1 MTLKRLYV
9 ALFSISVGFPSMA
22 QTVLEP
28 ITIDVDENTK
38 PNTTIGTVDFRDGVS
53 DKTVRLEVGATAI
66 SNWVTNG
73 EPFEPVSFASNFSQT
88 PIVFGQ
94 IQSNS
99 DYQVEYEVSTYS
111 YSGVTSKNNN
121 RLLMRHRI
129 NNVNPLGFEAV
140 LESELDKKGTSVI
153 QSFIDTGEG
162 ETLGWIAFEAPI
174 SAVWNDKPFE
184 VSSTGTVVT
193 HNAHGHSFTAPITDT
208 PVILTSLSTYN
219 GTSQSGVAIDEVS
232 ANKVKVH
239 IDNLDDDTHTAENV
253 NVFALQ
259 GTGLLHTETY
269 AIVGETGV
277 ITVEDTDKE
286 SPFSITFSKSYNNPV
301 VFVQAVG
308 KDKDI
313 YDAAVRLNFVAPMML
328 EGYLHSDN
336 ESVVP
341 YSFGEFDL
349 HYQIFEAGR
358 WDIPLEHYTYEI
370 VSGNDAGVFTID
382 AIKGDIKVADQ
393 TQLDFEL
400 GNNQYSLTV
409 RVTDGV
415 GNQYD
420 TAVTINVNDINDSL
434 NNNAQSIDGL
444 DADDWTG
451 WAVAPAGDVNGD
463 GFDDIVVGAPQSDIL
478 TNDGAIVM
486 EDNGAA
492 YVLFSDETGTFPTI
506 TEVRAGTRGFGILG
520 AAAGDNAGFAVA
532 GGVDINGDG
541 LSDVVVGAPYASVNG
556 DNSGSTYVVFGK
568 SDTNYVPL
576 SDLNDG
582 GSNDGFA
589 IHGAYQEDYAGGSLV
604 VGDVN
609 GDGLG
614 DIVIGETVTRFL
626 AGTGSFELRNLLE
639 DGTADPNLAY
649 VVYGKSDK
657 NVVYLSNVA
666 TDYNEQGFAITR
678 PSRRL
683 FDAWHYGAQVL
694 PTGDFNSDGLTD
706 FIVSHGLYVDTSGT
720 SYVVFGR
727 IGGESIKYNSI
738 KSDENGIKIT
748 PQGSGNYGFNFGAA
762 SLNAL
767 PSFTTSHVGDVNA
780 DGVDDIALLLT
791 DTGCCSGIAHPRAY
805 ILFGGVD
812 VADEINLSDI
822 AEGNGGFVIHNDASN
837 IDHSDLQVILGS
849 IGGAGDLNGDGFDD
863 IIIGDPFAEDNKGRV
878 YAVYGRED
886 TDPVYLSEI
895 IETSQGFYSEGN
907 GGEQLGQFIASAGD
921 INGDGIKDIQF
932 GTPSA
937 NKNNLNNTGAVYVLN
952 GDGNLVN
959 LWGTSAGDTITGTTN
974 ADNIATG
981 TGDDVIYT
989 NGGKDA
995 VYSGPGED
1003 TIYVSDNTFIRID
1016 AGGNTDTLIF
1026 DGSGINLNLAAEAS
1040 RVRNVEV
1047 FDIRGSGA
1055 NSITLNKSVSSNS
1068 NLRILGDGDDYV
1080 GAANNQWVD
1089 SGETQVIDNVTY
1101 KVFTSGVATMLV
1113 QDGVSIAVNN
1123 APTIENQAFTVSE
1136 ASASGTIIGTLD
1148 ADPNDVGDFVT
1159 FQILSGNTDGDLVL
1173 DAQTGELSISPDISR
1188 LDFESTPL
1196 YTLEVIVYD
1205 QYNTTDVAEVTV
1217 EVLDMEAMTISFEGD
1232 ASGEASYWGNNTV
1245 LELLGMSSPD
1255 WASTETKMT
1264 WTLPDED
1271 SGAATWPAF
1280 RVQSGGKIHYVG
1292 GLDVFGGWVEAD
1304 IPLVMDLKFP
1314 DEIQVGQPV
1323 NLTTQFKVKSDANFM
1338 ASSPGVEISA
1348 ELIVEDF
1355 FMSFESEVFPN
1366 MNDTTAIDYGSVEKS
1381 VGAESSGVY
1390 GDNCANALNRSKCY
1404 KLEDGVEVYDLT
1416 RELSDDDIAALI
1428 EAHHYELSLATTISH
1443 AKQVSSNLTYDTTM
1457 VDGVYMVDV
1466 VYAHL
1471 GATDGFEIISTDH
1484 SDPLASI
1491 TSFVRAE
1498 TTDEEIALYIKNL
1511 TRDTLASEIENSARK
1526 AIEKAI
1532 NLEVDNLRFLAGHDL
1547 IDWVSE
1553 EVYWGKNWTKW
1564 HAKAGM
1570 EAVEGTSEQCIDDF
1584 YAPVGEDL
1592 YRSYKFSTLDTFVS
1606 ITLDLF
1612 QDFELNVEPSAIL
1625 VLEDGSEI
1633 YFDPEED
1640 IVFTPELHHDVNNDG
1655 MIDATLTV
1663 DVQSHFVNKSD
1674 MKASYKMP
1682 FKFLEFSYNVQEAV
1696 CTDAQTY
1703 FMGNQGIQYEKG
1715 SYGPLMDSEWV
1726 FEFSDT
1732 DFGGPTE
1739 VTLAQNTYTT
1749 HLSFD
1754 LCNTNGV
1761 CGEPVLSYNNNAPV
1775 ASDVVVT
1782 GDFIGKSTVS
1792 ATYTYM
1798 DHDGDIEEASRYQWY
1813 RSATGS
1819 DSDAQAI
1826 DGESYQSYALSIDD
1840 IDNYVAFCVTPE
1852 DGTDYGSPECS
1863 EWTYV
1868 ESPYQQDLSIL
1879 NGFGQSVVFDGTD
1892 QSMVQTLDNGFNPDS
1907 SYTIEAWVKV
1917 NALNPDDNSNLITF
1931 TEDGNT
1937 SKAAIRIF
1945 SDGRIRVKPTNTAF
1959 KSTQTITVGKWQ
1971 HYAISYDQP
1980 TQQLSV
1986 YLDGELIIS
1995 EVDAASSS
2003 DVYFVWASG
2012 NDGVSKKLNGQI
2024 DEIRVWDYALSQE
2037 TITANRA
2044 LGVSLSDSSLVS
2056 YYNFDN
2062 MVDGVVGDLVGGS
2075 SMTFVNS
2082 PELEKHNAYLTFD
2095 GNGDYIDFGDPT
2107 DGSLDFAGENF
2118 TIQAWIYLE
2127 PGSNGTNRNILAKKI
2142 SSNAGYK
2149 GWSLS
2154 INSSNRLQWQHH
2166 AYNDGQK
2173 TYAVG
2178 TTFKTGRW
2186 YHIAVVADWEVGK
2199 IKTFVNGNEQSGS
2212 GNGLGDKRNLSNH
2225 VPMRI
2230 GAYSHDNTTSNTFK
2244 GHIDNVAA
2252 WTRVLTADEI
2262 AACMDEIVLGCE
2274 QDMLFYYDFEKETHK
2289 NKVQNRYGGTIYGA
2303 ATVDNGINASFT
2315 TGHDQSFIGTLPIGE
2330 GSEFSVVNM
2339 PANGELFFSSYTGEF
2354 TYIPNGDDTVLTDS
2368 FTYIVYTPDDRSSVE
2383 KVVTINRE

>member
-1 MTLKRLYV
+1 MMRTKLCLALLTLGATV
-9 ALFSISVGFPSMA
+9 PNSTEAAMA
-22 QTVLEP
+22 PL
-28 ITIDVDENTK
+28 TIHVDENTK
-38 PNTTIGTVDFRDGVS
+38 TNTTIGQVSFVNGES
-53 DKTVRLEVGATAI
+53 DKTVRLEVGKTDI
-66 SNWVTNG
+66 KNWVTNG
-73 EPFEPVSFASNFSQT
+73 EAFEPISFASSFTQA

-99 DYQVEYEVSTYS
+99 DYAVEYEVSTYS
-111 YSGVTSKNNN
+111 YSGITSKNNS
-121 RLLMRHRI
+121 RLLMRHRLD
-129 NNVNPLGFEAV
+129 NVSAQGFEAV

-153 QSFIDTGEG
+153 QSFINTGEG
-162 ETLGWIAFEAPI
+162 ETLGWIAFAEPI
-174 SAVWNDKPFE
+174 SALWNNKPFE
-184 VSSTGTVVT
+184 VSSTGTAVT
-193 HNAHGHSFTAPITDT
+193 HQVHGHAFSAPITET
-208 PVILTSLSTYN
+208 PTILTSLASYN

-232 ANKVKVH
+232 ANRVKVH
-239 IDNLDDDTHTAENV
+239 IDNIDDDAHAAENV

-259 GTGLLHTETY
+259 GSGLLFTESL

-277 ITVEDTDKE
+277 IKVSDSGSDA
-286 SPFSITFSKSYNNPV
+286 PFSITFSKSYNNPV

-308 KDKDI
+308 IDKDI
-313 YDAAVRLNFVAPMML
+313 VDAAVRFNFVAPMML
-328 EGYLHSDN
+328 QGYLHADN

-341 YSFGEFDL
+341 NRFGEFEL

-358 WDIPLEHYTYEI
+358 WDIPLEHYSYEI
-370 VSGNDAGVFTID
+370 VSGNDAGVFSID

-400 GNNQYSLTV
+400 GNNQYVLTV
-409 RVTDGV
+409 RVKDGA
-415 GNQYD
+415 GNTYD
-420 TAVTINVNDINDSL
+420 STVTINVNDINDSL

-444 DADDWTG
+444 EAADWTG
-451 WAVAPAGDVNGD
+451 WTVAPAGDVNGD
-463 GFDDIVVGAPQSDIL
+463 GFDDIIVGSPQADVRRSDGSLIL
-478 TNDGAIVM
+478 

-492 YVLFSDETGTFPTI
+492 YVLFSDATGTFPSL
-506 TEVRAGTRGFGILG
+506 TEVRQGTQGFGIMG
-520 AAAGDNAGFAVA
+520 AASGDNAGFAVA

-541 LSDVVVGAPYASVNG
+541 LSDVVVGAPYAGTNG
-556 DNSGSTYVVFGK
+556 ENSGSTYVIFGK
-568 SDTNYVPL
+568 TDTNYVPL
-576 SDLNDG
+576 SDLNEG
-582 GSNDGFA
+582 GSDDGFA
-589 IHGAYQEDYAGGSLV
+589 IHGAYTEDYAGGTLV

-626 AGTGSFELRNLLE
+626 AGTGSFELRDLLE

-649 VVYGKSDK
+649 VVYGKKD
-657 NVVYLSNVA
+657 NNMVQLANVA
-666 TDYNEQGFAITR
+666 TDYNTQGFAITR

-683 FDAWHYGAQVL
+683 FSGWHYGAQVL

-720 SYVVFGR
+720 SYVAYGR

-738 KSDENGIKIT
+738 KSNGNGIKII
-748 PQGSGNYGFNFGAA
+748 PEGSGNYGFNFGRA
-762 SLNAL
+762 SLNTL

-791 DTGCCSGIAHPRAY
+791 DTGCCSAIDHPRAY
-805 ILFGGVD
+805 ILFGGVN
-812 VADEINLSDI
+812 VADEINLADI
-822 AEGNGGFVIHNDASN
+822 AQGNGGFVIHNDASN

-878 YAVYGRED
+878 YVVYGRAG

-895 IETSQGFYSEGN
+895 IETKQGFYSEGN

-937 NKNNLNNTGAVYVLN
+937 DKNNLNNTGAVYVLN
-952 GDGNLVN
+952 GDGNLVT
-959 LWGTSAGDTITGTTN
+959 LWGTEGDDIITGAAI
-974 ADNIATG
+974 ADNIAAG
-981 TGDDVIYT
+981 TGDDVIRT
-989 NGGKDA
+989 NGGTDA
-995 VYSGPGED
+995 VYAGPGED
-1003 TIYVSDNTFIRID
+1003 TIYISDNTFTRID
-1016 AGGNTDTLIF
+1016 GGGNTDILIF
-1026 DGSGINLNLAAEAS
+1026 EGAGINLNLAAQAS

-1068 NLRILGDGDDYV
+1068 NLRILGDDDDYI

-1089 SGETQVIDNVTY
+1089 SGTTQVIDNITY
-1101 KVFTSGVATMLV
+1101 KVFTAGSATMLV

-1123 APTIENQAFTVSE
+1123 APTIEAQSFTVSE
-1136 ASASGTIIGTLD
+1136 ASASGTEIGTIL

-1159 FQILSGNTDGDLVL
+1159 FQILSGNIDGDLVL
-1173 DAQTGELSISPDISR
+1173 DAQTGVLSISSEISR
-1188 LDFESTPL
+1188 LDFENTST
-1196 YTLEVIVYD
+1196 YNLEVIVYD
-1205 QYNTTDVAEVTV
+1205 QYNTTDVASITV
-1217 EVLDMEAMTISFEGD
+1217 DVLDMEAMTISFAGD
-1232 ASGEASYWGNNTV
+1232 ASGEGSYWGNNTV
-1245 LELLGMSSPD
+1245 LELLGMNSPD

-1271 SGAATWPAF
+1271 TGAATWPAF

-1304 IPLVMDLKFP
+1304 IPLAMDLKYP

-1323 NLTTQFKVKSDANFM
+1323 NLTTQFKVDPHSNFM
-1338 ASSPGVEISA
+1338 ASSPGVQISA

-1366 MNDTTAIDYGSVEKS
+1366 LNDTTKIDYGSYKKS
-1381 VGAESSGVY
+1381 VGSESSGVY
-1390 GDNCANALNRSKCY
+1390 GDNCANALNRADCY
-1404 KLEDGVEVYDLT
+1404 KLDEGVEVYDLT
-1416 RELSDDDIAALI
+1416 RELTDDEIATLI
-1428 EAHHYELSLATTISH
+1428 AEHHYELSLATTIAH
-1443 AKQVSSNLTYDTTM
+1443 ARQVSSNLTYDTSM
-1457 VDGVYMVDV
+1457 VDGDYLVDV

-1491 TSFVRAE
+1491 TSFVRTE
-1498 TTDEEIALYIKNL
+1498 TTDEEIALYIRNL
-1511 TRDTLASEIENSARK
+1511 TRDTLAADVANSARK

-1532 NLEVDNLRFLAGHDL
+1532 NLEVDKLRFLAGHDL

-1625 VLEDGSEI
+1625 VLEDGTEI
-1633 YFDPEED
+1633 YFDPEDD
-1640 IVFTPELHHDVNNDG
+1640 IVFTPELAHDVNNDG

-1663 DVQSHFVNKSD
+1663 DVQSKFVNNSK

-1696 CTDAQTY
+1696 CTDAQAY
-1703 FMGNQGIQYEKG
+1703 FMGKQGIQYEKG

-1739 VTLAQNTYTT
+1739 ITLAQNSYTT

-1761 CGEPVLSYNNNAPV
+1761 CGEPVLSYKNNAPV
-1775 ASDVVVT
+1775 ASDITVT
-1782 GDFIGKSTVS
+1782 GDFIGKFAVLG
-1792 ATYTYM
+1792 TYTYS
-1798 DHDGDIEEASRYQWY
+1798 DPDGDIEEATRFQWY

-1819 DSDAQAI
+1819 ETDAQVI
-1826 DGESYQSYALSIDD
+1826 DGELYQSYTLALDD
-1840 IDNYVAFCVTPE
+1840 IDNYVAFCVTPD
-1852 DGTDYGSPECS
+1852 DGTDLGSPACS

-1868 ESPYQQDLSIL
+1868 ESPFHKDLSII
-1879 NGFGQSVVFDGTD
+1879 NGFGQSIVFDGAD
-1892 QSMVQTLDNGFNPDS
+1892 QSMVQTLNSGFNPNS

-1917 NALNPDDNSNLITF
+1917 NVLNPDDNSNLITF
-1931 TEDGNT
+1931 TQGENT
-1937 SKAAIRIF
+1937 SKAAIRILT
-1945 SDGRIRVKPTNTAF
+1945 DGRLRIKATNTTF
-1959 KSTQTITVGKWQ
+1959 KSTETVTVGQWQ

-1995 EVDAASSS
+1995 EVDAADSSN
-2003 DVYFVWASG
+2003 VYFVWGSG

-2024 DEIRVWDYALSQE
+2024 DEIRVWNQALSQE
-2037 TITANRA
+2037 TIAAHRA
-2044 LGVSLSDSSLVS
+2044 LSASLNDSRLVS
-2056 YYNFDN
+2056 YYNFDTV
-2062 MVDGVVGDLVGGS
+2062 VDGEVKDLVDQS
-2075 SMTFVNS
+2075 TMSLVNS
-2082 PELEKHNAYLTFD
+2082 PDIEKHDTYLKFD
-2095 GNGDYIDFGDPT
+2095 GNGDYINIADAS
-2107 DGSLDFAGENF
+2107 DGSIDFAGENF
-2118 TIQAWIYLE
+2118 TASAWIYLE
-2127 PGSNGTNRNILAKKI
+2127 PGSNGTNRNIFAKKI
-2142 SSNAGYK
+2142 SAAPGYK

-2154 INSSNRLQWQHH
+2154 VNSSNRLQYHH
-2166 AYNDGQK
+2166 DAVNDGKK
-2173 TYAVG
+2173 TYSG
-2178 TTFKTGRW
+2178 GTFKTGRW
-2186 YHIAVVADWEVGK
+2186 YHVAVVADWEGGKVRLYINGSEVG
-2199 IKTFVNGNEQSGS
+2199 GNGS
-2212 GNGLGDKRNLSNH
+2212 GLGNKRNLNNH
-2225 VPMRI
+2225 VPLRI
-2230 GAYSHDNTTSNTFK
+2230 GAYSSTNTTSNTFK
-2244 GHIDNVAA
+2244 GHIDDVAI
-2252 WTRVLTADEI
+2252 WTRALSEDELNI
-2262 AACMDEIVLGCE
+2262 CKDEMALGCE
-2274 QDMLFYYDFEKETHK
+2274 QDLLLYYDFEQEAHK
-2289 NKVQNRYGGTIYGA
+2289 NKAVDRYNGTIFGAAEVNHGLDVKFTTTEYASFVGKLPGGTGVTFGLADAPAYGD
-2303 ATVDNGINASFT
+2303 VVINEYS
-2315 TGHDQSFIGTLPIGE
+2315 
-2330 GSEFSVVNM
+2330 
-2339 PANGELFFSSYTGEF
+2339 GEF
-2354 TYIPNGDDTVLTDS
+2354 TYTPNGSANVASDS
-2368 FTYIVYTPDDRSSVE
+2368 FSYVVYDNNEGYSL
-2383 KVVTINRE
+2383 KQVVTIEFE